1 MSQSLKFKPQIRK
14 LRPEDSKAMH
24 EIEKRVYS
32 EPWSQSL
39 LEDSL
44 RAAMTYGLGL
54 FIDEQ
59 LIAYAIYQVIL
70 EEGHLLNLATDDKF
84 QRQGM
89 GSMILSEVIEDCRSR
104 RALTLILEVRVSNQ
118 AAQDLYKKKSFKPL
132 MLRENYY
139 SDGES
144 ALMMILNLEE
154 AKTT

>member
-1 MSQSLKFKPQIRK
+1 
-14 LRPEDSKAMH
+14 
-24 EIEKRVYS
+24 
-32 EPWSQSL
+32 
-39 LEDSL
+39 
-44 RAAMTYGLGL
+44 MTFGLGL
-54 FIDEQ
+54 FHQGE
-59 LIAYAIYQVIL
+59 LIAYAIYQVIF

-104 RALTLILEVRVSNQ
+104 RALTLFLEVRVSNQ
-118 AAQDLYKKKSFKPL
+118 AAQDLYKKISFKPL

-154 AKTT
+154 AKKENK

>member
-1 MSQSLKFKPQIRK
+1 MSQSLNFKPQLRK

-54 FIDEQ
+54 FIDQQ

-84 QRQGM
+84 QKQGV
-89 GSMILSEVIEDCRSR
+89 GAALLDELIKECRR
-104 RALTLILEVRVSNQ
+104 LGALTIFLEVRVSNH
-118 AAQDLYKKKSFKPL
+118 AAQELYKKKAFKPL

-139 SDGES
+139 ADGES
-144 ALMMILNLEE
+144 ALMMILDLEE
-154 AKTT
+154 AKTN